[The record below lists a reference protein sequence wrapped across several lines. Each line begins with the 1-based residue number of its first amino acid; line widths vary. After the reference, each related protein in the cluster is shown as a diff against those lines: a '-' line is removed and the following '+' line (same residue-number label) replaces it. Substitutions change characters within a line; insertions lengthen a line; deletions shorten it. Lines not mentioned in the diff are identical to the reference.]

1 MNTKNKIY
9 SLLLLLFSILMGT
22 GCKKFLDVKP
32 EDRFIQ
38 EQVFGTR
45 SGINQVLNGIYMQL
59 TATQLYGRNLT
70 WSTTELLGQ
79 RYNIPSA
86 SPWIVYATHNYTDAN
101 SMSVFSSIWEKA
113 YVAILGTNNFIQSLS
128 NTTGIITAEQKDL
141 LLGEAYGLRAFV
153 HFDLL
158 RLYGPRYIA
167 QDSILP
173 SIPYYVQPAAKAE
186 PILPANQ
193 VIDKIIADLITAEK
207 YLAHDP
213 VKTKGINGVMLN
225 DGNDFYET
233 FRNRRMNYYAV
244 KALLAR
250 VYLYRGNTTA
260 ALESAKSAL
269 ANEAL
274 FPWTTYA
281 SIYTDKINPDRI
293 FSNEVIFGL
302 QNPAMY
308 SLNDDVF
315 DGSLRDG
322 EILAPQPARLTAVFE
337 NLETDYRYTTTWL
350 FPSSG
355 KNYRT
360 LFKYTDVVDKGL
372 LRRMFQPLIRK
383 TEMYYIIT
391 ECETDKTEQ
400 LRVLNQVRLNRG
412 LVNLAATVTVNTELQ
427 KEYQKEFYGEGQL
440 FFYYKRRNIATI
452 PNGSA
457 ASGNISMNAARY
469 VVPLP
474 LSETI
479 TR

>member
-1 MNTKNKIY
+1 MKVNNKIY
-9 SLLLLLFSILMGT
+9 CLLILATLLGT

-32 EDRFIQ
+32 EDKFIQ
-38 EQVFGTR
+38 EQVFSTR

-59 TATQLYGRNLT
+59 AATQLYGQNLT
-70 WSTTELLGQ
+70 WSITELLGQ

-86 SPWIVYATHNYTDAN
+86 SPWVVYATHNYTDGK
-101 SMSVFSSIWEKA
+101 SMSVFSAIWEKA

-128 NTTGIITAEQKDL
+128 NTTGVITAAQKNL

-167 QDSILP
+167 LDSLLP
-173 SIPYYVQPAAKAE
+173 SIPYYTRPEAKTE
-186 PILPANQ
+186 PILPANE
-193 VIDKIIADLITAEK
+193 VMDKIITDLQMAEQ
-207 YLAHDP
+207 YLVNDP
-213 VKTKGINGVMLN
+213 IKTKGINGVVLN

-244 KALLAR
+244 KALQAR

-260 ALESAKSAL
+260 ALESARAAL

-293 FSNEVIFGL
+293 FSNEVLFGL
-302 QNPAMY
+302 QNAAMY
-308 SLNDDVF
+308 NLNVQVF
-315 DGSLRDG
+315 DGSLKD
-322 EILAPQPARLTAVFE
+322 EDILAPHPTRLTAVFE

-350 FPSSG
+350 FPPSG

-360 LFKYTDVVDKGL
+360 FFKYTDIVDKAL
-372 LRRMFQPLIRK
+372 LRRMFQPLVRK
-383 TEMYYIIT
+383 TEMYYIIA

-412 LVNLAATVTVNTELQ
+412 LINVPATVTVNTELQ

-440 FFYYKRRNIATI
+440 FFYYKRRNMATI

-457 ASGNISMNAARY
+457 ASGNITMNAARY

>member
-1 MNTKNKIY
+1 MKKKNKIY
-9 SLLLLLFSILMGT
+9 GLLVVLFGVLAVT

-45 SGINQVLNGIYMQL
+45 SGINQTLNGIYMQM
-59 TATQLYGRNLT
+59 AGSSLYGSSLT
-70 WSTTELLGQ
+70 WGVPELLAQ
-79 RYNIPSA
+79 RYNATA
-86 SPWIVYATHNYTDAN
+86 SGWNAFASHNYTETN
-101 SMSVFSSIWEKA
+101 VMNTFSSIWENS
-113 YVAILGTNNFIQSLS
+113 YVAILGANNFIQSLS
-128 NTTGIITAEQKDL
+128 NTDGIVTAEQKKL
-141 LLGEAYGLRAFV
+141 LLGEAYGLRAFL

-158 RLYGPRYIA
+158 RLYGPRYA
-167 QDSILP
+167 VDSTLTA
-173 SIPYYVQPAAKAE
+173 IPYYNRATAQAA

-193 VIDKIIADLITAEK
+193 VMSMIIADLATAEQ
-207 YLAHDP
+207 YLVNDP
-213 VKTKGINGVMLN
+213 IKTKGINSVVLN

-233 FRNRRMNYYAV
+233 FRNRRINYYAL
-244 KALLAR
+244 KALQAR
-250 VYLYRGNTTA
+250 VYLYRNDKTA
-260 ALESAKSAL
+260 ALEAAKAAL
-269 ANEAL
+269 SKESV

-281 SIYTDKINPDRI
+281 AIYTDKINPDRI
-293 FSNEVIFGL
+293 FSNEIIFGL

-308 SLNDDVF
+308 NVNNRLF
-315 DGSLRDG
+315 DGAVADAD
-322 EILAPQPARLTAVFE
+322 ILAPQPARLAAVFE

-350 FPSSG
+350 YPESG

-360 LFKYTDVVDKGL
+360 FFKYADIVDKKQ

-383 TEMYYIIT
+383 TEMYYIMA
-391 ECETDKTEQ
+391 ECEPDKTEQ
-400 LRVLNQVRLNRG
+400 VRLLNLVRFNRG
-412 LVNLAATVTVNTELQ
+412 LVNLPETVTVNTELQ

-440 FFYYKRRNIATI
+440 FFYYKRRNITTI

-457 ASGNISMNAARY
+457 ASGNITMNAARY